1 MGSDR
6 SSWITATLASLIM
19 GLGASSGANAADVAM
34 PVKAIA
40 APAPIADAWTFSLT
54 PYGWAT
60 SLNGSTTV
68 LGRTTDIDAGF
79 FDILDH
85 TEFPKDLFQLAA
97 FGEARYGKFG
107 ILTDIAYMKVGVN
120 GDIAHSR
127 GVDAFNGSL
136 GVSGGLKVQMVIAEI
151 AAAYE
156 VGRWGAITSPTSGT
170 ALDVYA
176 GGRVWWQKA
185 DADFAVTGT
194 ANRGGLTRNGSRNY
208 TASGDVSW
216 VDPVVGLRLR
226 HEFMPG
232 LDLSVSGDIGG
243 FGAGSKFSWQ
253 TVAALNYEFAKQGN
267 ISWNAMLGYKALYV
281 DYTQGSG
288 LSQYEYKMTMHGP
301 IFGITARF

>member
-1 MGSDR
+1 MASDR
-6 SSWITATLASLIM
+6 SCRLIAALAAFTLGIC
-19 GLGASSGANAADVAM
+19 SSGAFAADVAM
-34 PVKAIA
+34 PTKAVA
-40 APAPIADAWTFSLT
+40 PPAPIGDTWTFSLT

-79 FDILDH
+79 FKILDH
-85 TEFPKDLFQLAA
+85 TQFPKSLFQLAT

-107 ILTDIAYMKVGVN
+107 ILTDIAYMKIGVDGN
-120 GDIAHSR
+120 VAHSR
-127 GVDAFNGSL
+127 GVDALNASV
-136 GVSGGLKVQMVIAEI
+136 GVSAGLKVQMIIAEI

-156 VGRWGAITSPTSGT
+156 VGHWGALTSPTSGT
-170 ALDVYA
+170 ALDVYG

-194 ANRGGLTRNGSRNY
+194 VNVLGLTRSGSR
-208 TASGDVSW
+208 TFSASGDVSW

-232 LDLSVSGDIGG
+232 LDLNVSGDIGG

-253 TVAALNYEFAKQGN
+253 ALALLNYEFAKQGN

-281 DYTQGSG
+281 DYEQGSG
-288 LSQYEYKMTMHGP
+288 LTQYKYDMTMHGS

>member
-1 MGSDR
+1 MASNR
-6 SSWITATLASLIM
+6 FCKLTAALAALTLGIWN
-19 GLGASSGANAADVAM
+19 SGALAADVGM
-34 PVKAIA
+34 PTKAIA
-40 APAPIADAWTFSLT
+40 PPAPIGDTWTFNLT

-68 LGRTTDIDAGF
+68 RGRTTDIDAGF
-79 FDILDH
+79 LDILDH
-85 TEFPKDLFQLAA
+85 TQFPKSLFQLAA
-97 FGEARYGKFG
+97 LGEARYGRFG
-107 ILTDIAYMKVGVN
+107 ILTDIAYMKIGVDGN
-120 GDIAHSR
+120 IARSR
-127 GVDAFNGSL
+127 GVDALNASL
-136 GVSGGLKVQMVIAEI
+136 GVSGGLKIQMVIAEI

-156 VGRWGAITSPTSGT
+156 LGQWDAVTSPTSST
-170 ALDVYA
+170 ALDAYA
-176 GGRVWWQKA
+176 GGRVWWQRA

-194 ANRGGLTRNGSRNY
+194 VNILGLTRSGSRTF
-208 TASGDVSW
+208 TASGEVSW

-243 FGAGSKFSWQ
+243 FDAGSRFSWQ
-253 TVAALNYEFAKQGN
+253 SLAVLNYQLAKQDN

-288 LSQYEYKMTMHGP
+288 LSRYEFDMTMHGP